1 MCCKSERRIEEDEC
15 STGNLKKLFLQNQ
28 EEDDYKPSLYVD
40 FDKKL
45 FYSMYVEPASYEDY
59 TPVGWDA
66 KYNSFLDIIPVE
78 K

>member
-1 MCCKSERRIEEDEC
+1 MKIFFIIAVVVRDM
-15 STGNLKKLFLQNQ
+15 
-28 EEDDYKPSLYVD
+28 PSLYVD
-40 FDKKL
+40 FNKKL

>member
-1 MCCKSERRIEEDEC
+1 MKIFFIIAVVVRDM
-15 STGNLKKLFLQNQ
+15 
-28 EEDDYKPSLYVD
+28 PSLYVD
-40 FDKKL
+40 FNKKL

-66 KYNSFLDIIPVE
+66 KYNSFFDIIPVE